1 MKKLT
6 IKQEKFCMAF
16 VETGDQSE
24 AYRRSYNAINMLPAS
39 INNKAYVLRNKV
51 DIRSRIDELMDELK
65 DKYDLTMHDL
75 IAQLEEA
82 RQLALSIEQPASMI
96 SATMGSA
103 KLLGLDKPVPDDDEK
118 GQKLDINFS
127 VSSPVD
133 DIKVTVGK
141 PKE

>member
-1 MKKLT
+1 
-6 IKQEKFCMAF
+6 MAF
-16 VETGDQSE
+16 VETGDASE
-24 AYRRSYNAINMLPAS
+24 AYKRSYNAENMLPAT
-39 INNKAYVLRNKV
+39 INVKACLVKARDNV
-51 DIRSRIDELMDELK
+51 RVRIQELMAELK

-118 GQKLDINFS
+118 GQKLDITFN
-127 VSSPVD
+127 VSSAVD
-133 DIKVTVGK
+133 DIKVTTGK
-141 PKE
+141 NE

>member
-1 MKKLT
+1 MNKLT
-6 IKQEKFCMAF
+6 IKQEKFALKY
-16 VETGDQSE
+16 VECGNATESYRY
-24 AYRRSYNAINMLPAS
+24 AYNPKTSSKQGVTEQAS
-39 INNKAYVLRNKV
+39 RVLAYSNV
-51 DIRSRIDELMDELK
+51 SARIQELMAELK
-65 DKYDLTMHDL
+65 EKYNLTMHDL
-75 IAQLEEA
+75 LMQLEEA
-82 RQLALSIEQPASMI
+82 RTLAKEIEQPASMI